1 MKTPRGVQLD
11 LQAPCRLGLVESV
24 TEMTNSNLLVVDSL
38 IIVGCLIYRIVIF
51 SKSRGRGGQ
60 GVKRV

>member
-38 IIVGCLIYRIVIF
+38 IIVGWYRT
-51 SKSRGRGGQ
+51 
-60 GVKRV
+60 VKLDMDPLLM